1 MKAQLKYTGAALPV
15 IGTTTLFNSATMMG
29 GVGGFAL
36 LNLQWYQWALFQN
49 SGGASTAVVTVQY
62 LAEDGTTWITFYTS
76 NTVAANT
83 EMADEVYVGIHKN
96 IRVQLTI
103 AAVNTTA
110 FRYSHCFNDQ
120 KASSENIST
129 ARLNV
134 TPT

>member
-1 MKAQLKYTGAALPV
+1 MRTQLKYTGAALPV
-15 IGTTTLFNSATMMG
+15 IGTTTLFNSVTQFGLNA
-29 GVGGFAL
+29 FPL
-36 LNLQWYQWALFQN
+36 LNQQWYQWALFQN
-49 SGGASTAVVTVQY
+49 SGGASTGVVTVQY
-62 LAEDGTTWITFYTS
+62 LAEDGTTWVTFYTS

-110 FRYSHCFNDQ
+110 FRFAHTLNDE
-120 KASSENIST
+120 KPSSENIAT

-134 TPT
+134 TPA